1 MSWIPVAD
9 SVGPHAFLTLR
20 SGLIAFDPAA
30 PAVGRRDQRMRSQ
43 SRAIGDCSL
52 LAVVASRLHLG
63 LARPPGSRVP
73 CVGGIHRRHRW
84 VQFLSLPD
92 HDPSDTQTLWVCC
105 GSDSD
110 GAGVGLGA
118 AAAIAAAAAA
128 AAAGGTNEAG
138 RRWVSGQGVIIG
150 HSCSSGRRTGERE
163 RRGRGTEDE
172 ADPQRRVGEEL
183 VARRTN

>member
-1 MSWIPVAD
+1 VSWIPVAD

-30 PAVGRRDQRMRSQ
+30 PAVGRRDQRMRGQ
-43 SRAIGDCSL
+43 SRDGNRTIGGWSL

-73 CVGGIHRRHRW
+73 CVGGIHRRHIW

-92 HDPSDTQTLWVCC
+92 HDPSDTHTLWVCS

-128 AAAGGTNEAG
+128 AVGGGTNEAE
-138 RRWVSGQGVIIG
+138 RRWLSGPGVIIG
-150 HSCSSGRRTGERE
+150 HSCSSGRRRGERE
-163 RRGRGTEDE
+163 RREG
-172 ADPQRRVGEEL
+172 QRT
-183 VARRTN
+183 RRIHSDG